1 MWPVELCI
9 SSLPPHL
16 RMDADYLLLG
26 GIWLGPVKP
35 DMKTILQPVI
45 SKIESLKVSLKTCQ
59 GEKQLRAKLL
69 LSVFDL
75 PARAAAVNI
84 MQYNGRYGCLYCLDE
99 GKHINH
105 RRIYLP
111 TERRTPR
118 NDTQMNRWARQAI
131 ARKTPICGVKG
142 PSVLSSSISLTKA
155 VPIDYMHA
163 VLEGVTKSLFNSWFD
178 TKYHQ
183 SRFYLGRKKKEID
196 KALLRIKP
204 SYEFRRTPM

>member
-26 GIWLGPVKP
+26 GIWLGPAKP

-75 PARAAAVNI
+75 PARAAAVNM

-111 TERRTPR
+111 SERHTPR
-118 NDTQMNRWARQAI
+118 NDTQMNRWA
-131 ARKTPICGVKG
+131 
-142 PSVLSSSISLTKA
+142 
-155 VPIDYMHA
+155 
-163 VLEGVTKSLFNSWFD
+163 
-178 TKYHQ
+178 
-183 SRFYLGRKKKEID
+183 GRKKKEID

-204 SYEFRRTPM
+204 SYEFRRTPRSIHTSKYWKASEYRAWLLIYSIPVLLQVDFPADYLYHFSLQRRLHTLVVGGGGAKY